1 MTVQSQRI
9 QHLNN
14 RQIAGGKYV
23 LYWMQAS
30 QRTRYN
36 HALNFA
42 IGTANEAGL
51 PLVVVFCLTGIFP
64 EANSR
69 HYTFMLEGLKDV
81 ARTLT
86 TQNIQFAVYTGEPLS
101 VLPDLARQAAVVV
114 TDRGY
119 LRIQRRW
126 RESVARQL
134 MVPLIQVESDVVVPV
149 QTASNKEEWSAA
161 TLRRKLHAVWDK
173 FLVLPD
179 QPLLKNL
186 TPVDLPGNPEVLNE
200 IPPVIKRL
208 GVTALTSPY
217 DWEGGE
223 NAAAKQLET
232 FIQKHLAGYATQ
244 RNDPNAGALSN
255 LSPYLH
261 FGQIS
266 PIAIAHAV
274 LSTGETEAADA
285 FLEELI
291 VRRELSMNFVF
302 YNALYDDFAG
312 LPAWAQDTL
321 NRHRF
326 DTRSFVYDRDTLELA
341 ETHDPYWNAAQREM
355 VITGKMHGYM
365 RMYWGKKIIEWSA
378 SPEEAFQTALYLNN
392 KYELD
397 GRDPNGFAGVAWCFG
412 KHDRPW
418 GEREIFGTVRY
429 MNANGLKR
437 KFDADA
443 YVRRITGLGGIG
455 KLINKPFN

>member
-36 HALNFA
+36 QALNFA
-42 IGTANEAGL
+42 IESANEAGL
-51 PLVVVFCLTGIFP
+51 PLVVVFCLTGTFP

-134 MVPLIQVESDVVVPV
+134 MMPLIQVESDVVVPV

-223 NAAAKQLET
+223 NAAANQLET
-232 FIQKHLAGYATQ
+232 FIQKQLAGYATQ

-266 PIAIAHAV
+266 PIEIAHV
-274 LSTGETEAADA
+274 VKSTGETEAADA

-302 YNALYDDFAG
+302 YNARYDDFAG
-312 LPAWAQDTL
+312 LPAWALDTL

-418 GEREIFGTVRY
+418 SEREIFGTVRY

-455 KLINKPFN
+455 ELINKPFN